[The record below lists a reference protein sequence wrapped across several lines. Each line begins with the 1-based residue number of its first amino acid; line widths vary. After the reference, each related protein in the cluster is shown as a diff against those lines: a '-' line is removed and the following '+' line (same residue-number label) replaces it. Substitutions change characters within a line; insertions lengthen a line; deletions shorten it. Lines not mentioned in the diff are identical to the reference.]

1 MDVVFGTAEEDS
13 VDKSFKVIRPSGS
26 ELSLQLHE
34 GREKS
39 WHKSPSWS
47 PKGAIRRVVDRVV
60 VIFRESMPLAPGHQ
74 LPMGESHSN
83 MIREAKTRTCQA
95 SKYLEREPEIGRA
108 HV

>member
-1 MDVVFGTAEEDS
+1 MDVVFGTAGGDS

-47 PKGAIRRVVDRVV
+47 PKGAIRRVVDTECQCRSHQA
-60 VIFRESMPLAPGHQ
+60 ISFRW
-74 LPMGESHSN
+74 ESH
-83 MIREAKTRTCQA
+83 IQ
-95 SKYLEREPEIGRA
+95 I
-108 HV
+108 

>member
-1 MDVVFGTAEEDS
+1 MDAVFGTAGGDS
-13 VDKSFKVIRPSGS
+13 VTNRLKSSDLAAVNYRFRFMKAG
-26 ELSLQLHE
+26 
-34 GREKS
+34 S

-60 VIFRESMPLAPGHQ
+60 AIFRVSMPLAPGHQ

-95 SKYLEREPEIGRA
+95 SKYLEREP
-108 HV
+108 